1 MATFFYLIT
10 NFIIKMKNIY
20 KISAILFLGL
30 SLVVSSC
37 KKEEAELLGCTDS
50 TASNYNSLANT
61 DNGSCIPF
69 IYGCTDSTA
78 INYDPMA
85 NTEDFTCIGLVYG
98 CVDITAFNYDSLA
111 NTDDGS
117 CIPYV
122 NGCMDITAWNYNS
135 LANTDDDSC
144 IYAYGTALGVWDIN
158 PDCEEIDVL
167 GQVILLD
174 DQLPESI
181 DVQGSVDE
189 TLFIFIGEAQVSATI
204 DNFGNIIVVEQTA
217 SIDAGFGLPIPVQI
231 YGSGKIESE
240 SSGYMNLTF
249 TGEFEIPVS
258 PIPISFS
265 SSCNIILSKY

>member
-1 MATFFYLIT
+1 
-10 NFIIKMKNIY
+10 MKNIF
-20 KISAILFLGL
+20 KILTLLFIGF

-37 KKEEAELLGCTDS
+37 KKEDPDLLGCTDS
-50 TASNYNSLANT
+50 TAFNYNSLANT

-69 IYGCTDSTA
+69 VYGCTDSTA
-78 INYDPMA
+78 INYDSLA
-85 NTEDFTCIGLVYG
+85 NTEDFTCTSAVYGCTDSLAFNYDATANVDDDSCILLVYG
-98 CVDITAFNYDSLA
+98 CMDMTAWNYNVLA

-117 CIPYV
+117 C
-122 NGCMDITAWNYNS
+122 M
-135 LANTDDDSC
+135 
-144 IYAYGTALGVWDIN
+144 YAYGIALGVWDIN
-158 PDCEEIDVL
+158 PYCEEIDIL
-167 GQVILLD
+167 GQIISLD

-181 DVQGSVDE
+181 DVQGAVDE

-204 DNFGNIIVVEQTA
+204 DNFGNIIVAEQTA
-217 SIDAGFGLPIPVQI
+217 SIDAGFGFPIPVQI

-249 TGEFEIPVS
+249 MGEFEIPEL